1 YVSALYAMIYS
12 YSLSLV
18 AALADEVLYALV
30 HGPPRRG
37 YQARH
42 GGHDAVVAR
51 GYHVGT
57 RSQDGNQLEH
67 VIVVGVKYR
76 SARELLGDLAAG
88 LGVEP
93 LHGHE
98 DRKYPVPLQE
108 SLCRFAEAVDVL
120 PVFPLHL
127 RSGLEKV
134 DGAIL
139 TILEGAGRPACKVFS
154 DRSFHRPNIGVDRT

>member
-1 YVSALYAMIYS
+1 MMRAMVMLVLGASVLAL
-12 YSLSLV
+12 
-18 AALADEVLYALV
+18 
-30 HGPPRRG
+30 PRRG
-37 YQARH
+37 SQARN
-42 GGHDAVVAR
+42 GVLDAVVAR

-98 DRKYPVPLQE
+98 DRKSTRLNSSHGYNSYAVFCLQKKQ
-108 SLCRFAEAVDVL
+108 L
-120 PVFPLHL
+120 LHI
-127 RSGLEKV
+127 S
-134 DGAIL
+134 
-139 TILEGAGRPACKVFS
+139 
-154 DRSFHRPNIGVDRT
+154 

>member
-1 YVSALYAMIYS
+1 MMRAMVMLVLGASVLAL
-12 YSLSLV
+12 
-18 AALADEVLYALV
+18 
-30 HGPPRRG
+30 PRRG
-37 YQARH
+37 SQARN
-42 GGHDAVVAR
+42 GVLDAVVAR

-57 RSQDGNQLEH
+57 RSQDGIQLEH

-88 LGVEP
+88 IGVEP